1 MSRAEIK
8 EWSKKQIDGNK
19 LEIWKGVLLVGLL
32 TIAIGFVTG
41 LFDQKSVSG
50 SMIGAIGEL
59 LLAPA
64 QIGLTAF
71 FINFVKTGEI
81 DRNVIFDY
89 YSQFW
94 KIVGTI
100 LLMGIIISVG
110 LIFFIIPGIYLA
122 FSYALVPY
130 LLAERKD
137 LTITETLELSRKMM
151 VGHKFDFFILGLS
164 FIGWACLVPF
174 TLGILI
180 VWLFPYA
187 TVATTKFFADI
198 IENYEG

>member
-8 EWSKKQIDGNK
+8 EWSKEKINGNK
-19 LEIWKGVLLVGLL
+19 LELWKGVLLVFLL
-32 TIAIGFVTG
+32 ALAVGFVTG
-41 LFDQKSVSG
+41 MFNEETVIG
-50 SMIGAIGEL
+50 STIGLIGEL
-59 LLAPA
+59 ILAPA
-64 QIGLTAF
+64 QIGLIAF
-71 FINFVKTGEI
+71 FVNFVKTGEI
-81 DRNVIFDY
+81 DRNIIFDY

-100 LLMGIIISVG
+100 LLMGFIISIG
-110 LIFFIIPGIYLA
+110 LVFFIIPGIYLA

-130 LLAERKD
+130 LLAEKKD
-137 LTITETLELSRKMM
+137 LTIMETLELSRKMM

-164 FIGWACLVPF
+164 FIGWAFLIPF

-180 VWLFPYA
+180 IWLLPYV
-187 TVATTKFFADI
+187 TVATAKFCVDI

>member
-8 EWSKKQIDGNK
+8 EWSKEKINGNK
-19 LEIWKGVLLVGLL
+19 LELWKGVLLVFLL
-32 TIAIGFVTG
+32 AMAVGFVTG
-41 LFDQKSVSG
+41 MFNEETV
-50 SMIGAIGEL
+50 IGATVGLIGEL

-64 QIGLTAF
+64 QIGLIAF
-71 FINFVKTGEI
+71 FVNFVKTGEI
-81 DRNVIFDY
+81 DRNIIFDY

-100 LLMGIIISVG
+100 LLMGFIISIG
-110 LIFFIIPGIYLA
+110 LVFFIIPGIYLA

-130 LLAERKD
+130 LLAEKKD
-137 LTITETLELSRKMM
+137 LTIMETLELSRKMM

-164 FIGWACLVPF
+164 FIGWAFLIPF

-180 VWLFPYA
+180 IWLLPYV
-187 TVATTKFFADI
+187 TVATAKFCVDI